1 MIKYFQN
8 RIAESGLLLPLAAV
22 ITLGVW
28 LLSGLV
34 EHAWWGQLVCFVVT
48 TYLLVELSNSNA
60 LLRVRSRMV
69 SSTFLALSCASCPLL
84 GSLPGGIVQLCTAA
98 ATIILF
104 RTYQDKEA
112 PGWNFYAFLCIG
124 LSSLVF
130 VQTLYFV
137 PLVWL
142 LMASHL
148 QSLSWR
154 SWIASLIGLLTPYW
168 FAMLYFLYIQDFTP
182 VVAHFSQLTQLPF
195 PGSSLYN
202 IHFSLISFYVLVLV
216 LAITSAVHFWYRSF
230 EDKIRIRQLFGY
242 FIAMSFFVLL
252 MLALQPQHSDMLM
265 RMLLVFVSPLIAHF
279 FTTTSSKLTNV
290 FFIVTL
296 VLVSLLTVFYLIS
309 PFLDIIPF
317 PLTPSHFSL
326 FPFPS
331 FSLWS
336 GL

>member
-1 MIKYFQN
+1 M
-8 RIAESGLLLPLAAV
+8 LLPLAAA

-28 LLSGLV
+28 LLCGLV
-34 EHAWWGQLVCFVVT
+34 EHAWWGQLVCFVAT

-69 SSTFLALSCASCPLL
+69 SATFLALSCASCLLL
-84 GSLPGGIVQLCTAA
+84 GSLPGGIVQLCTVA

-104 RTYQDKEA
+104 RTYQDKQA

-154 SWIASLIGLLTPYW
+154 SWMASLIGLLTPYW
-168 FAMLYFLYIQDFTP
+168 FAMLYFLYVQNFTP
-182 VVAHFSQLTQLPF
+182 VAAHFSQLTQLPF
-195 PGSSLYN
+195 PYDYASLA
-202 IHFSLISFYVLVLV
+202 IGQWALYVLVLV
-216 LAITSAVHFWYRSF
+216 LAMTSAVHFWYRSF

-252 MLALQPQHSDMLM
+252 ILALQPQHFDMLM
-265 RMLLVFVSPLIAHF
+265 RMLLVFASPLIAHF
-279 FTTTSSKLTNV
+279 FTMTSSKSTNI

-296 VLVSLLTVFYLIS
+296 VLVSLLTVYNIVS
-309 PFLDIIPF
+309 PFLMEWSAF
-317 PLTPSHFSL
+317 LS
-326 FPFPS
+326 
-331 FSLWS
+331 SLWS
-336 GL
+336 GS